1 MSTSINIFY
10 FDSVKFYNHVH
21 TAFCEDLYDFLRFEI
36 QARNYEH
43 DTTNDKHYKKSVTKG
58 LGKVLRRF

>member
-1 MSTSINIFY
+1 MFY

-21 TAFCEDLYDFLRFEI
+21 ATFCEDLYDLLQFEI

-43 DTTNDKHYKKSVTKG
+43 DTANDKNYKASVTKG
-58 LGKVLRRF
+58 QEKVLRRV